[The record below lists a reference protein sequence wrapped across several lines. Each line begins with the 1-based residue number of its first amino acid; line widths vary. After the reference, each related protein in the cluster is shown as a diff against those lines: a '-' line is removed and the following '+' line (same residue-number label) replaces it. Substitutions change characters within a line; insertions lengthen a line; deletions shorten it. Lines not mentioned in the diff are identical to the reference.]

1 MNALRYNALTSRATR
16 ALVARPTPF
25 PPSYCR
31 PPLARFALSANPR
44 SVSNSA
50 RRTSSQAKD
59 EVPASDSVVEEPKQE
74 PMKRSR
80 TSATTSPTTLRK
92 VAVEAQRKRMRAKS
106 ELPNTEEAKK
116 ISAYCA
122 AERYNI
128 FDVARLLRAEG
139 YEPDPFNT
147 GLYPQVVHVQ
157 VNNALESKETGDIF
171 VFPSGT
177 VVSWNVPEKVS
188 FRLVHHTLVD
198 AAEGSHLRHVE
209 TEDLAYVEDSTRSS
223 SDVSGDTIILGTGTP
238 DFDPSRQTNLA
249 DGQDTFD
256 YEVDTVLAKI
266 AFSSG
271 LARSTKLAVLEGLL
285 DRYFDSTRSIP
296 TVLSKGARLR
306 FSRKFILMKTGELLN
321 IRAQLNLYSELTD
334 ALPDIFWDSRHE
346 LGLEDYYTKVGRA
359 LDVSVR
365 IKALNDKLT
374 YAQEIAQVLSDRL
387 GEKHGNFLE
396 WIIIYLIFFE
406 ILLEINRLFKEWEEA
421 SDPESTSNLLK
432 LYLEEELAKDK
443 KNEEQAS

>member
-1 MNALRYNALTSRATR
+1 MMRKCVSESTCVLPVLTCT
-16 ALVARPTPF
+16 
-25 PPSYCR
+25 
-31 PPLARFALSANPR
+31 
-44 SVSNSA
+44 
-50 RRTSSQAKD
+50 Q
-59 EVPASDSVVEEPKQE
+59 
-74 PMKRSR
+74 
-80 TSATTSPTTLRK
+80 
-92 VAVEAQRKRMRAKS
+92 
-106 ELPNTEEAKK
+106 K
-116 ISAYCA
+116 ITAYCA
-122 AERYNI
+122 TDRYDI
-128 FDVARLLRAEG
+128 FAVARLLRLEG
-139 YEPDPFNT
+139 FETDPFNT

-157 VNNALESKETGDIF
+157 VNNALESKESGDVFI
-171 VFPSGT
+171 FPSGT
-177 VVSWNVPEKVS
+177 VVAWNVPEKVS
-188 FRLVHHTLVD
+188 FRLVHQTLVD
-198 AAEGSHLRHVE
+198 AAEGPHLRNVE
-209 TEDLAYVEDSTRSS
+209 TEDLAYVEDPGRSS
-223 SDVSGDTIILGTGTP
+223 SDVFGDTIILGTGDP
-238 DFDPSRQTNLA
+238 ELDPSRQANQA
-249 DGQDTFD
+249 DGQDMSN
-256 YEVDTVLAKI
+256 YEVDTILAKI

-387 GEKHGNFLE
+387 EEKHGHFLE

-406 ILLEINRLFKEWEEA
+406 ILLEVNRLFKEWEEA
-421 SDPESTSNLLK
+421 SDPESTTNLLK

-443 KNEEQAS
+443 KNEEQAP